1 MSATRKI
8 VVLVLLLAAAPAWA
22 VGKREAQ
29 FTGGTTR
36 GVPLQSEGVL
46 ITDTDKGF
54 VFLAEKGQGSLE
66 IGWARILDIDYGQK
80 KGKLGSRAHFLT
92 LTYRDPKGSERTAS
106 FELGKDLVYP
116 TLDLLEQKTK
126 RKVTYLD
133 DEAAQARQKE
143 RAEKGRGK

>member
-1 MSATRKI
+1 MSTTRTI
-8 VVLVLLLAAAPAWA
+8 VVLASLLAVAPAWA

-46 ITDTDKGF
+46 ITDTDRGF
-54 VFLAEKGQGSLE
+54 VFLAENGQGSLE
-66 IGWARILDIDYGQK
+66 IGWARILDLDYGQK

-92 LTYRDPKGSERTAS
+92 LTYRNSKGSERTAS
-106 FELGKDLVYP
+106 FELGKDLIYP

-133 DEAAQARQKE
+133 DDAAQARQKE
-143 RAEKGRGK
+143 RGK